1 MLCTFT
7 TRGGKS
13 LIIRSDD
20 IRALIDEPEG
30 TTTLTFVV
38 GEVVTTYEVTGTAA
52 ENRDRIQQEELDLI
66 ERVNQHHLRAQQQ
79 AQQLQQM
86 AAQLAAQPPKVARG
100 KQATK

>member
-7 TRGGKS
+7 TKYGN

-20 IRALIDEPEG
+20 IRGIADHPDG
-30 TTTLTFVV
+30 TTY
-38 GEVVTTYEVTGTAA
+38 VTWEAGQELETAVITGTAA

-86 AAQLAAQPPKVARG
+86 AAQLATQPPKVARG
-100 KQATK
+100 KQAR